1 MADVATVEPQYPR
14 LRVVDPRILQPN
26 PHNPRV
32 SPVLAAQD
40 EQLIASIKARG
51 IIQPPVVAEKDGALV
66 IRAGHRRSKAAITLS
81 LPTILVLETEPGT
94 IDLMDA
100 LAENL
105 IRASMNPVDIWGAVE
120 NLEAQGW
127 NQEAIASAL
136 ALTVRTVRKLK
147 LLAKIHPPML
157 DVIAKGNMPAEEQLR
172 TIANARVEDQVQV
185 WKALRPKKGH
195 DVAWWEIARALSKP
209 RIPFSA
215 AQFDDQLAEEFGV
228 VWEEDLFEQ
237 AGEEN
242 RYTTNAEGFFGA
254 QQAWMS
260 AHLPPNGTVLTL
272 NESGTANLP
281 KGAERVSGKPAKG
294 DKIGYYVDPRSAEIR
309 SITYRLPKPTK
320 PAKAGNGGRPSDASE
335 DSALIK
341 TRPDVT
347 QKGAAMIGDIR
358 TEALHQALA
367 RTEIPNETLI
377 GLLVLAFAATN
388 VSVETGQPYGRDDRR
403 ATADRISE
411 GGVLTADPVLLT
423 AAARD
428 MLKVV
433 LSCRANMTD
442 SGFSSRVAGENA
454 RRHHPPAHNGNRGLP
469 VLPVAAR
476 PGTQRRRRGGEGRG
490 PGKGHARRHGQALR
504 RRNLAFP
511 RRGFRRH
518 PRGTGRTR
526 CPVAVLGHGR
536 RGRDRGNR
544 GAVGSGLAWPRGRP
558 RSRRRRAGRTRLP
571 DRRRISCVKRPACPG
586 RPGITVPSREDVP

>member
-32 SPVLAAQD
+32 SPVLATQD

-105 IRASMNPVDIWGAVE
+105 IRASMNPVDIWRAVE

-127 NQEAIASAL
+127 NQEALASAL

-442 SGFSSRVAGENA
+442 SGFSSRVAGETLGA
-454 RRHHPPAHNGNRGLP
+454 TTLLPTMATEDFLSCLSRHALERSAAAEG
-469 VLPVAAR
+469 VKVAAR
-476 PGTQRRRRGGEGRG
+476 VKDTRAAMVRHFAGATWRFPGAAFAVTPAELAEHVARSQFWDTDDEEETGETEERSDPDSPG
-490 PGKGHARRHGQALR
+490 PEADL
-504 RRNLAFP
+504 
-511 RRGFRRH
+511 
-518 PRGTGRTR
+518 
-526 CPVAVLGHGR
+526 V
-536 RGRDRGNR
+536 
-544 GAVGSGLAWPRGRP
+544 
-558 RSRRRRAGRTRLP
+558 P
-571 DRRRISCVKRPACPG
+571 DDGEPDEPAYP
-586 RPGITVPSREDVP
+586 IAAE